1 MEPWQGPEPRRPPS
15 ARVPAGIEEYFPLDT
30 VCDTVPANVDAR
42 VSDLAGLG
50 CFSPLHQEARQ
61 SGCWGVGAERCRWL
75 AWVRLGDRG
84 RLVL

>member
-42 VSDLAGLG
+42 VSDLARLG
-50 CFSPLHQEARQ
+50 CFS
-61 SGCWGVGAERCRWL
+61 
-75 AWVRLGDRG
+75 
-84 RLVL
+84 

>member
-42 VSDLAGLG
+42 VSDLARLG
-50 CFSPLHQEARQ
+50 CLPEDRSCARREHEGAVVRKRDVMLFDDIGQ
-61 SGCWGVGAERCRWL
+61 WGPW
-75 AWVRLGDRG
+75 
-84 RLVL
+84 